1 MTVMQVHYTTLHYT
15 HTGISFPT
23 ENRNWGEELAMW
35 KNADGA
41 EENQGSCSPY
51 SADSHSCLQQLNK
64 LNNIVR
70 SNAERDGG
78 NVKKF
83 SF

>member
-1 MTVMQVHYTTLHYT
+1 
-15 HTGISFPT
+15 
-23 ENRNWGEELAMW
+23 MW
-35 KNADGA
+35 RNADGA

-70 SNAERDGG
+70 SNAERDGW
-78 NVKKF
+78 NVKKNIF
-83 SF
+83 FLNLYTTSQKL